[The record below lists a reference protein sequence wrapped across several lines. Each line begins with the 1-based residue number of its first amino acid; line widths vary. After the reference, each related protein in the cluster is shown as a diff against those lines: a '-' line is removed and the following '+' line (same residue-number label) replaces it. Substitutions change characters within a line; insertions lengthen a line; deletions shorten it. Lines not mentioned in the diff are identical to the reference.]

1 MINLNEFL
9 LTFPKTKMLIYEI
22 DDYEYKQIEMGD
34 STDLFYRYSKKF
46 NDKKVFSARVECDGT
61 IEVVIL

>member
-1 MINLNEFL
+1 MI
-9 LTFPKTKMLIYEI
+9 IYEI

-34 STDLFYRYSKKF
+34 STDLFYRCSKKF

-61 IEVVIL
+61 IEVVTL